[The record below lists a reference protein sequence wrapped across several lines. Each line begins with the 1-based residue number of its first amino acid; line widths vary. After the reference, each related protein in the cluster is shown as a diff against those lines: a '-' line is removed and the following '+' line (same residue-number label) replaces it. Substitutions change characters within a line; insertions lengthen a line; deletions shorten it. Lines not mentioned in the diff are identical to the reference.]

1 MQQAQD
7 EYIKAWCALKIM
19 SKVYGFGDPDGFVF
33 NMSVGYDLD
42 GIKGR
47 KVNTYINNMM
57 DAGKTAQFKECKK
70 VLTELFPE
78 EKDFIASISPN
89 VSRSVTLSTLHAAR
103 RRRSNASQA
112 IFSRKSICTP
122 SSSATRPFSL
132 QDRAQHPRFHG
143 L

>member
-1 MQQAQD
+1 
-7 EYIKAWCALKIM
+7 
-19 SKVYGFGDPDGFVF
+19 
-33 NMSVGYDLD
+33 MSVGYDLD

-89 VSRSVTLSTLHAAR
+89 VSRSVTLSTLHG
-103 RRRSNASQA
+103 
-112 IFSRKSICTP
+112 CP
-122 SSSATRPFSL
+122 
-132 QDRAQHPRFHG
+132 
-143 L
+143 